1 MSQYDPTLSV
11 LGIADHNIKV
21 AFVRHEYRG
30 NGVRRRQYH
39 VIDAELTYRLTRC
52 PLCGFEA
59 LHPNGFYTAHV
70 RVLNGVEIPTVID
83 LHKQR
88 WRCHNCYHTVSAKTP
103 LVQPNHTIAAHMTE
117 RIMKLAH
124 ERLPVKTIARIIGIS
139 ASSVQ
144 RIIDQNLKLRPARA
158 LDQVRVQALK
168 QLDDKHSRPYKIMK
182 TNWRLFHQT
191 APDAKHKQFL
201 FGLNEYVTQQ
211 EAIDI
216 ALDTEPKLKQT
227 YETYLALH
235 DALMVK
241 KHPAELANLLATYE
255 PNGTA
260 MDMTIATL
268 KRHKV
273 AVLAA
278 VTSPYS
284 NGPIEGVNRLIKS
297 LKRSCFGFKNQLNF
311 FKRIYQITA

>member
-1 MSQYDPTLSV
+1 MSLKTCLKYWLQSNSQNNRECVFCTKVLRNWKYTCKKYRWFPTNCRDNCTNLQY
-11 LGIADHNIKV
+11 
-21 AFVRHEYRG
+21 
-30 NGVRRRQYH
+30 Q
-39 VIDAELTYRLTRC
+39 LTST
-52 PLCGFEA
+52 
-59 LHPNGFYTAHV
+59 
-70 RVLNGVEIPTVID
+70 
-83 LHKQR
+83 
-88 WRCHNCYHTVSAKTP
+88 
-103 LVQPNHTIAAHMTE
+103 
-117 RIMKLAH
+117 
-124 ERLPVKTIARIIGIS
+124 
-139 ASSVQ
+139 
-144 RIIDQNLKLRPARA
+144 
-158 LDQVRVQALK
+158 
-168 QLDDKHSRPYKIMK
+168 
-182 TNWRLFHQT
+182 
-191 APDAKHKQFL
+191 
-201 FGLNEYVTQQ
+201 
-211 EAIDI
+211 
-216 ALDTEPKLKQT
+216 KLKQT

>member
-1 MSQYDPTLSV
+1 
-11 LGIADHNIKV
+11 
-21 AFVRHEYRG
+21 
-30 NGVRRRQYH
+30 
-39 VIDAELTYRLTRC
+39 
-52 PLCGFEA
+52 
-59 LHPNGFYTAHV
+59 
-70 RVLNGVEIPTVID
+70 
-83 LHKQR
+83 
-88 WRCHNCYHTVSAKTP
+88 
-103 LVQPNHTIAAHMTE
+103 
-117 RIMKLAH
+117 
-124 ERLPVKTIARIIGIS
+124 
-139 ASSVQ
+139 
-144 RIIDQNLKLRPARA
+144 
-158 LDQVRVQALK
+158 
-168 QLDDKHSRPYKIMK
+168 MK

-201 FGLNEYVTQQ
+201 FGLNEDVTQQ

-241 KHPAELANLLATYE
+241 KHPAELANLLATY
-255 PNGTA
+255 
-260 MDMTIATL
+260 DL

>member
-1 MSQYDPTLSV
+1 MT
-11 LGIADHNIKV
+11 K
-21 AFVRHEYRG
+21 
-30 NGVRRRQYH
+30 
-39 VIDAELTYRLTRC
+39 
-52 PLCGFEA
+52 
-59 LHPNGFYTAHV
+59 
-70 RVLNGVEIPTVID
+70 
-83 LHKQR
+83 LHKK
-88 WRCHNCYHTVSAKTP
+88 S
-103 LVQPNHTIAAHMTE
+103 LS
-117 RIMKLAH
+117 KLSEKVLTSLDRFH
-124 ERLPVKTIARIIGIS
+124 IIQL
-139 ASSVQ
+139 A
-144 RIIDQNLKLRPARA
+144 ARA

>member
-1 MSQYDPTLSV
+1 
-11 LGIADHNIKV
+11 A
-21 AFVRHEYRG
+21 
-30 NGVRRRQYH
+30 
-39 VIDAELTYRLTRC
+39 
-52 PLCGFEA
+52 
-59 LHPNGFYTAHV
+59 
-70 RVLNGVEIPTVID
+70 
-83 LHKQR
+83 
-88 WRCHNCYHTVSAKTP
+88 
-103 LVQPNHTIAAHMTE
+103 
-117 RIMKLAH
+117 
-124 ERLPVKTIARIIGIS
+124 
-139 ASSVQ
+139 
-144 RIIDQNLKLRPARA
+144 ARA
-158 LDQVRVQALK
+158 FDQVRVQALK

-201 FGLNEYVTQQ
+201 FGLNEDVTQQ

-284 NGPIEGVNRLIKS
+284 NSPIEGVNRLIKS

>member
-1 MSQYDPTLSV
+1 
-11 LGIADHNIKV
+11 
-21 AFVRHEYRG
+21 
-30 NGVRRRQYH
+30 
-39 VIDAELTYRLTRC
+39 
-52 PLCGFEA
+52 
-59 LHPNGFYTAHV
+59 
-70 RVLNGVEIPTVID
+70 
-83 LHKQR
+83 
-88 WRCHNCYHTVSAKTP
+88 
-103 LVQPNHTIAAHMTE
+103 
-117 RIMKLAH
+117 
-124 ERLPVKTIARIIGIS
+124 
-139 ASSVQ
+139 
-144 RIIDQNLKLRPARA
+144 
-158 LDQVRVQALK
+158 
-168 QLDDKHSRPYKIMK
+168 
-182 TNWRLFHQT
+182 
-191 APDAKHKQFL
+191 
-201 FGLNEYVTQQ
+201 

-241 KHPAELANLLATYE
+241 KHPTELANLLATYE